1 MELSMLVARNLAR
14 LTTIGCLAFS
24 LSSPAQAPQ
33 LPSLTPKRP
42 TTPVPL
48 PPANPATPPSLT
60 SQDVTT
66 FLDGFLPLQLQ
77 RVDVAGA
84 TIAITQNGQPLIL
97 KGYGYADWKKKTP
110 VDPVTTT
117 FRPGSISKLFTYVSM
132 MQLVEQGK
140 LDLDTDVSRYLDFPI
155 NPGPSGIGNAP
166 ITLRN
171 LATHTAGFE
180 ETDHDFGSDKSGKL
194 PYSLR
199 DYLLR
204 NQPNRFAAPGK
215 ALAYSNYGI
224 AMIGYIIQRVS
235 GEPFAGYVQ
244 QHIFTPLG
252 MTHST
257 FVQPLPAGLSATLG
271 YKSTE
276 ASDTGFEGVTAVP
289 AGGLSSTAADMA
301 LFGQMLLNH
310 GTLNRASNSVK
321 ILEPSSIATLFTPQ
335 FTPAPGVAPWNL
347 GFYTERRNGIDFIG
361 HGGDLIACHSR
372 LWLDPTHNLVLFVS
386 YNSAKS
392 AGIAREELFRAFV
405 DRYLPGPAVH
415 PPYRKLSAKELAPYT
430 GNYLSSRR
438 ADSTKFRLFGLSD
451 IRKINA
457 TKDGD
462 LTISSA
468 RDFHGHLLHFH
479 PVGNDSFYEEESQN
493 TLHFER
499 AANGQVNG
507 LANPSHSDR
516 VPLPEHPP
524 VFGILANL
532 SLLAILAACIAPI
545 LRSFRRIFQP
555 HRPAIAPQPGTIWL
569 TRPLQLAAF
578 AILAVAAYAIFLIKH
593 FADISNF
600 YQIGHLDNY
609 FTLQNILTLLA
620 LVAILAGIISGIK
633 TLRRQLRFITKLKF
647 ALVTLA
653 CLYCS
658 WFFLYFHFIGS
669 AHHY

>member
-1 MELSMLVARNLAR
+1 MPVARNLAR
-14 LTTIGCLAFS
+14 LIAICWLVFTV
-24 LSSPAQAPQ
+24 SSPAQAPQ
-33 LPSLTPKRP
+33 LPTLGPKQP
-42 TTPVPL
+42 TAPIPL
-48 PPANPATPPSLT
+48 PPSNPATPPQLT
-60 SQDVTT
+60 PQDVTA

-77 RVDVAGA
+77 RDDVAGA

-155 NPGPSGIGNAP
+155 NPGPSGIGSAP

-180 ETDHDFGSDKSGKL
+180 ESLHDFGSDKSGKL

-204 NQPNRFAAPGK
+204 NQPNRFAPPGK

-224 AMIGYIIQRVS
+224 AMIGYIVQRVS
-235 GEPFAGYVQ
+235 GEPFADYVQ
-244 QHIFTPLG
+244 HHIFTPLG

-257 FVQPLPAGLSATLG
+257 FAQPLPAGFSATLG

-276 ASDTGFEGVTAVP
+276 APDTGFEGVTAVP

-301 LFGQMLLNH
+301 IFGQMLLNH
-310 GTLNRASNSVK
+310 GTLNGYP
-321 ILEPSSIATLFTPQ
+321 ILRPSSVTTLFTPQ
-335 FTPAPGVAPWNL
+335 FTPAPGVNPWNL

-361 HGGDLIACHSR
+361 HGGDLIANHSR
-372 LWLDPTHNLVLFVS
+372 LWLDPTHNLVIFIS
-386 YNSAKS
+386 YNSER
-392 AGIAREELFRAFV
+392 AGGVAREELFEAFV
-405 DRYLPGPAVH
+405 DRYLPGPATH
-415 PPYRKLSAKELAPYT
+415 PAYLKLSSKELAPYA
-430 GNYLSSRR
+430 GDYLSSRR
-438 ADSTKFRLFGLSD
+438 EDSTKFRLLSMGD
-451 IRKINA
+451 IRKVET

-462 LTISSA
+462 LTISTA
-468 RDFHGHLLHFH
+468 KDFHGHLLHFH
-479 PVGNDSFYEEESQN
+479 PIGNDSFYEEQTQN

-499 AANGQVNG
+499 AANGHING
-507 LANPSHSDR
+507 YATPSHADR
-516 VPLPEHPP
+516 VPLPERPL

-532 SLLAILAACIAPI
+532 SLLTILAACIAPI
-545 LRSFRRIFQP
+545 VRTFRRIFQRG
-555 HRPAIAPQPGTIWL
+555 RPAVAPQPGTLWL

-578 AILAVAAYAIFLIKH
+578 AILAVVAYVIFLVKH
-593 FADISNF
+593 FGDISNF

-609 FTLQNILTLLA
+609 FNLQNVLTLLA
-620 LVAILAGIISGIK
+620 LLAIVVGVISGIK
-633 TLRRQLRFITKLKF
+633 VLRGQLRFITKLKF
-647 ALVTLA
+647 ALVTLS

-658 WFFLYFHFIGS
+658 WFFLYFHLIGS